1 MAIFT
6 MHLKIFQF
14 RRRSEKNIDK
24 PKMFPLSR
32 HKCNWTFLS
41 SFSFEELI
49 RRRDILP
56 FSLTDKRD
64 IRAKSNY
71 ECHRVSAQSL
81 TQLLWKAHGGNRE
94 HIVNEIWHL
103 SFSILRQSALP
114 LALALG
120 SVAWV
125 VIVFYILFT

>member
-14 RRRSEKNIDK
+14 RRLSEKNIDK

-32 HKCNWTFLS
+32 RKCNWTFLS

-49 RRRDILP
+49 RRRDIVP

-71 ECHRVSAQSL
+71 ECHRVSARSL
-81 TQLLWKAHGGNRE
+81 TQLL
-94 HIVNEIWHL
+94 
-103 SFSILRQSALP
+103 
-114 LALALG
+114 
-120 SVAWV
+120 
-125 VIVFYILFT
+125 